1 MVEDTVRAAGNVAVL
16 EESAHLGGRRLVGHP
31 TNLTREDS
39 NNVEG
44 LDVVSLFSLLLF
56 MSDRLVVN
64 L

>member
-16 EESAHLGGRRLVGHP
+16 EESAHLGGRGLVGHP
-31 TNLTREDS
+31 TNLTREDF
-39 NNVEG
+39 NKIEG
-44 LDVVSLFSLLLF
+44 LDVVSLFSLLLC

>member
-16 EESAHLGGRRLVGHP
+16 EESAHLGGRSLVGHP
-31 TNLTREDS
+31 TNLTREDF

-44 LDVVSLFSLLLF
+44 LGIVSLFTLLLCIGG
-56 MSDRLVVN
+56 RLVGN